1 MDIKERKMLEYMNI
15 VMSHFNE
22 CRMVSYIQRKSVLQ
36 VFKLNY
42 EQVSQLVYTQYLIT
56 IYMPNIFILAN
67 SKTLWDIEFIS

>member
-42 EQVSQLVYTQYLIT
+42 EQVSLLVYTQYLIT
-56 IYMPNIFILAN
+56 IYRPNIFILAS